1 MPIEIRELVIRAIVD
16 PGVDPGA
23 ASGRDGC
30 GGTAKS
36 GGSEE
41 AALVQACVA
50 EVMRQLRLAGE
61 P

>member
-16 PGVDPGA
+16 PAVAPGKDA
-23 ASGRDGC
+23 CGAGDRSGAPD
-30 GGTAKS
+30 
-36 GGSEE
+36 E